1 MHPKMAFFVLSIL
14 CVMSRRFA
22 LLGLLVAVTAA
33 CYDDSRSADDFKEY
47 EGPSVE
53 VTDAEFLFSD
63 SAIVRMKFTARR
75 QLQYANGDQDFPE
88 GIYIESYETDGS
100 KTSTIVADRGHYD
113 REDDKYTAEG
123 NVVVK
128 NLESGETLKTEILH
142 WEPRKKEIY
151 TDRYV
156 EIASQEEVIMGEGL
170 TADEDFSSYR
180 ILKPTGS
187 FSVN

>member
-1 MHPKMAFFVLSIL
+1 MFW
-14 CVMSRRFA
+14 RFA
-22 LLGLLVAVTAA
+22 LFGLLLAVSS

-47 EGPSVE
+47 DGPSLE
-53 VTDAEFLFSD
+53 VADAEFLFSD
-63 SAIVRMKFTARR
+63 SAIVRMKFTAQR

-88 GIYIESYETDGS
+88 GIYIESYETDGV

-113 REDDKYTAEG
+113 QKDDKYTAEG

-142 WEPRKKEIY
+142 WEPRKKEIH

-170 TADEDFSSYR
+170 TAVEDFSSYR

>member
-1 MHPKMAFFVLSIL
+1 MVRQLAV
-14 CVMSRRFA
+14 
-22 LLGLLVAVTAA
+22 LGLLITATA
-33 CYDDSRSADDFKEY
+33 CYDDARTADDFKEY

-53 VTDAEFLFSD
+53 VADAEFLFSD
-63 SAIVRMKFTARR
+63 SAIVRMKFTAQR
-75 QLQYANGDQDFPE
+75 QLQYENGNQDFPE

-100 KTSTIVADRGHYD
+100 KTSTIVADRGRYD
-113 REDDKYTAEG
+113 REKDKYTAEG

-151 TDRYV
+151 TDRFV